1 MPARTAVL
9 PLTTTATPE
18 PVRSVVALIALL
30 GALTALAPLTIDLYL
45 PAFPTI
51 EADFATTES
60 AVQMTL
66 TGSLI
71 GVALGQL
78 IIGPLSDAYGRRPPL
93 LFAVV
98 GYVLASIGCAV
109 APTVELLGG
118 ARVLQG
124 MAAAAGGVIAMAVIR
139 DLFDGLRGVQM
150 LSRLILVVGV
160 APIIAPTVGSVVLAF
175 THWRGVF
182 WLLAVVG
189 VVLAVAGMIGM
200 RETLPAERR
209 QPAGI
214 RPTLRTYG
222 RLLRERT
229 MVGLLLTGGFVFAQI
244 FAYVSGS
251 SFVLQNQYGL
261 TTSQFGL
268 VFGLNSLGLVIMSQ
282 VNPVLLRS
290 RDPQDVLSIALVV
303 GGVATVLL
311 LVATTTGALGL
322 AGILIPLF
330 VILSMA
336 GLSLPNVPGLALATH
351 GRTAGSAAALLG
363 GANFAVG
370 AVVAPLVGVLP
381 VAPATSMAVVMAA
394 MSAAALTAY
403 FWVARPGRIP
413 AFDRVPAPA
422 GSDQPDVEELTAEVR
437 APSALVPE
445 PVGCGVRA
453 D

>member
-1 MPARTAVL
+1 MPART
-9 PLTTTATPE
+9 TTAPPPARSVPRDTVDPAGE
-18 PVRSVVALIALL
+18 PVRRVLPLIALL

-51 EADFATTES
+51 AADFATTES

-98 GYVLASIGCAV
+98 GYVFASIACAV
-109 APTVELLGG
+109 APTVLLLGG

-160 APIIAPTVGSVVLAF
+160 APILAPSVGSAVLAF
-175 THWRGVF
+175 TEWRGVF
-182 WLLAVVG
+182 WLLAVIG
-189 VVLAVAGMIGM
+189 VALAIAGLIGM
-200 RETLPAERR
+200 RETLPIERR
-209 QPAGI
+209 QPAGVG
-214 RPTLRTYG
+214 PTLRTYAT
-222 RLLRERT
+222 LLRERT
-229 MVGLLLTGGFVFAQI
+229 LVGLLLTGGFVFAQI

-261 TTSQFGL
+261 STAQFGL
-268 VFGLNSLGLVIMSQ
+268 VFGVNSIGLVIMSQ
-282 VNPVLLRS
+282 VNPVLLRR
-290 RDPQDVLSIALVV
+290 RDPQDVLSVALVV
-303 GGVATVLL
+303 AGVATAFL
-311 LVATTTGALGL
+311 LVTATTGALGL
-322 AGILIPLF
+322 AGILLPLF

-336 GLSLPNVPGLALATH
+336 GLALPNVPGLALASH

-370 AVVAPLVGVLP
+370 AAVAPLVGVLP
-381 VAPATSMAVVMAA
+381 IAPAASMAVVMAA
-394 MSAAALTAY
+394 MSSAALVAY
-403 FWVARPGRIP
+403 FLIARPGRIP
-413 AFDRVPAPA
+413 AFDRL
-422 GSDQPDVEELTAEVR
+422 STDHTTL
-437 APSALVPE
+437 PS
-445 PVGCGVRA
+445 RS
-453 D
+453 

>member
-1 MPARTAVL
+1 MPARTAVR
-9 PLTTTATPE
+9 PSTRSE
-18 PVRSVVALIALL
+18 PVRSVLPLIALL

-51 EADFATTES
+51 ATDFATTES

-66 TGSLI
+66 TGSLV

-93 LFAVV
+93 LLAVV
-98 GYVLASIGCAV
+98 GYVLASIACAV

-160 APIIAPTVGSVVLAF
+160 APIIAPTVGSAVLAF

-189 VVLAVAGMIGM
+189 VVLAVVGLIGM
-200 RETLPAERR
+200 RETLPVERR

-261 TTSQFGL
+261 TTTQFGL
-268 VFGLNSLGLVIMSQ
+268 VFGLNSVGLVIMSQ
-282 VNPVLLRS
+282 VNPVLLRR
-290 RDPQDVLSIALVV
+290 RDPQDVLSIALVI
-303 GGVATVLL
+303 GAVATAFL
-311 LVATTTGALGL
+311 LVTATTGALGL
-322 AGILIPLF
+322 VGILVPLF
-330 VILSMA
+330 MILSMA
-336 GLSLPNVPGLALATH
+336 GLALPNVPGLALSTH

-370 AVVAPLVGVLP
+370 AAVAPLVGVLP
-381 VAPATSMAVVMAA
+381 VAPAASMAIVMAA
-394 MSAAALTAY
+394 MSSAAVAAY

-413 AFDRVPAPA
+413 AFDRGPA
-422 GSDQPDVEELTAEVR
+422 GSDVLDIEMFIAEDG
-437 APSALVPE
+437 APASMVPE
-445 PVGCGVRA
+445 PVAAGASRR
-453 D
+453 